1 MDIKKNRGLII
12 FFLVI
17 VCVIGGGVAMLISHY
32 QSQVKIE
39 TANVAALQTER
50 NKLKEKVYLA
60 QNSAEK
66 VNQEA
71 SEKTDSQNS
80 TVVSST
86 TKINDLLSKFVSIM
100 YANQDSNLLHRYEKM
115 KPMLSGEALQQL
127 KPASATPNTD
137 NGQNAAK
144 VSDVKTYI
152 SPADDEHIDVLTE
165 YTLTSKVGDNDIN
178 SPMVL
183 KVTVLNTNGAYSI
196 DDFKTNSSFASNLS
210 DRK

>member
-1 MDIKKNRGLII
+1 MAVAMIIVASQYQSHINILNSDITTLKNENQSLHERLYLTQNKSSKKNSADRNT
-12 FFLVI
+12 
-17 VCVIGGGVAMLISHY
+17 S
-32 QSQVKIE
+32 
-39 TANVAALQTER
+39 TEKQI
-50 NKLKEKVYLA
+50 NDVSMTSKV
-60 QNSAEK
+60 
-66 VNQEA
+66 
-71 SEKTDSQNS
+71 
-80 TVVSST
+80 
-86 TKINDLLSKFVSIM
+86 NDLLNKFVSIM

>member
-1 MDIKKNRGLII
+1 MKKKKNINVFYFI
-12 FFLVI
+12 FA
-17 VCVIGGGVAMLISHY
+17 GMAVAMIIVASQY
-32 QSQVKIE
+32 QSHINILNSDITTLKNENQS
-39 TANVAALQTER
+39 LHER
-50 NKLKEKVYLA
+50 LYLTQNKSSKK
-60 QNSAEK
+60 NSADRNTSTEK
-66 VNQEA
+66 QIN
-71 SEKTDSQNS
+71 D
-80 TVVSST
+80 VSMTS
-86 TKINDLLSKFVSIM
+86 KVNDLLNKFVSIM